1 MMEQFFKLTAPQK
14 AGVLAAVLAVIGAGG
29 YFLLID
35 PAVAEAK
42 QNERD
47 LSGAQ
52 AELTGLVSV
61 ASQDELARL
70 KKHKDEMVEADKE
83 NRKMLP
89 SNAEVPD
96 LIETVQRDA
105 LANGLTVSR
114 FDRLDTR
121 NLNLVDA
128 VPVRMTVTG
137 SMIDVIKFL
146 RIYASPERRVLHLR
160 KLTIER
166 IPPDPGII
174 LRELRASLTPD
185 QIAAIPKRTPAEIK
199 LETIEVLDL
208 ARKKSVVR
216 ATFTAYA
223 FTWTGKPPP
232 EDAEPEALGKRKR
245 T

>member
-35 PAVAEAK
+35 PAITEAK
-42 QNERD
+42 QNDRD
-47 LSGAQ
+47 LRGAE
-52 AELTGLVSV
+52 AELTGLASV
-61 ASQDELARL
+61 ASHDELVKLAKR
-70 KKHKDEMVEADKE
+70 KDEMVEADKE

-89 SNAEVPD
+89 SSAEVPD

-105 LANGLTVSR
+105 LANGLVVTR

-121 NLNLVDA
+121 NLNMVDA

-146 RIYASPERRVLHLR
+146 RIYASPERRVLHMR
-160 KLTIER
+160 KLTIENV
-166 IPPDPGII
+166 PGD
-174 LRELRASLTPD
+174 LGELLKELRSSLTPD
-185 QIAAIPKRTPAEIK
+185 QIAELPKQTPEERK
-199 LETIEVLDL
+199 MELIEVLDL
-208 ARKKSVVR
+208 ARKKSIVR